1 MGHTNLDGFC
11 EHGWLLPNG
20 WAQILCWK
28 LHNMHNDPCAAVVTY
43 LRPTMKMCRR
53 LVLFAMRCWE
63 ELSHAPER
71 QVGAVENIVPV
82 CNFRNMPRVFLTLNM
97 TGSAQGQCEGAEL

>member
-1 MGHTNLDGFC
+1 
-11 EHGWLLPNG
+11 
-20 WAQILCWK
+20 
-28 LHNMHNDPCAAVVTY
+28 MHNDPCAAVVAY